1 MWCSVTSGNYYD
13 CNTKNKKKKLHI
25 FGIPNKMC
33 AARVIYHEQ
42 FLIENMNRA
51 FYVNENV
58 LRSIWMKRAL
68 IELGK

>member
-1 MWCSVTSGNYYD
+1 MFHPYCIRIACGAVLHLEIVMIAIQSE
-13 CNTKNKKKKLHI
+13 KKQQHI

-51 FYVNENV
+51 F
-58 LRSIWMKRAL
+58 
-68 IELGK
+68 